1 MGASL
6 MKGGRNPYNTT
17 SGAFRDIGAAL
28 EAGNAAQ
35 ARADAQDATL
45 AEARKNRKS
54 ANLRSIYSSSAT
66 LAASREKT
74 RLANE
79 KSDLKIREDIID
91 DIYKT
96 ENKIGITDLEAYL
109 DKLPDGVRKAS
120 PRKLRQI
127 LGYSITGEKDKKER
141 LKEVT
146 GLYKD
151 IITGGLDQYSGD
163 AKDYV
168 GTFKKGIKD
177 DDLDPQKLRD
187 IFGAMKV
194 EQERIKK
201 EKDRHTRL
209 EGHMTTIRK
218 SGDLDSIRKLNE
230 WIQDPENTY
239 GIKGLDESEL
249 SVLAGEAEISA
260 AKQKQAEKVHGSS
273 SMWNLG
279 EQLKELE
286 RKGMK
291 NSPLWKK
298 INSQMSKKATVMNK
312 FIHKDADGNW
322 VIAEGDVNS
331 FMTNLQK
338 SRKQAKVSQGEQ
350 LVLEL
355 ERFKGNIRFQDFGM
369 DGVLTGV
376 RNSIAQFLPFLH
388 DPQFV
393 ENRTFMGAIQEKGI
407 ALMRAFPSVRLNERY
422 INTIRK
428 IFPTDTPFKGK
439 EDALVRAQTL
449 IAIIKDRTIFE
460 QNELDPNKKS
470 ILEMDPSEIIEEI
483 RGGRLNRK
491 VGSRILET
499 LHMDFLKTEAGG
511 EK

>member
-1 MGASL
+1 MDTLKRPMFRARFANGGGVQGLQAALEAIERGDEGSDTGPSMPSGAALRAMGASL

-17 SGAFRDIGAAL
+17 SGLFSDLGAGL
-28 EAGNAAQ
+28 EAANAVQTKEAASEAAVAESRKTRQ
-35 ARADAQDATL
+35 A
-45 AEARKNRKS
+45 
-54 ANLRSIYSSSAT
+54 ANTRSIYGEMYRRNAEV
-66 LAASREKT
+66 EK
-74 RLANE
+74 A
-79 KSDLKIREDIID
+79 
-91 DIYKT
+91 
-96 ENKIGITDLEAYL
+96 ENKE
-109 DKLPDGVRKAS
+109 
-120 PRKLRQI
+120 
-127 LGYSITGEKDKKER
+127 KKER

-151 IITGGLDQYSGD
+151 IITGGLDQYLGD

-260 AKQKQAEKVHGSS
+260 AKKKAADNLHGSS
-273 SMWNLG
+273 SVWNL
-279 EQLKELE
+279 EAQLSELE
-286 RKGMK
+286 RRGLKGSRK
-291 NSPLWKK
+291 WKR
-298 INSQMSKKATVMNK
+298 INAQSSKRGTITNR
-312 FIHKDADGNW
+312 FIHKDVDGNW
-322 VIAEGDVNS
+322 VIAEGDLNS

-338 SRKQAKVSQGEQ
+338 SRKQMKVSQGEQ

-369 DGVLTGV
+369 AGVLTGV

-439 EDALVRAQTL
+439 EDALVRTQTL

-499 LHMDFLKTEAGG
+499 LHMDFLKTEVGG